1 MTGPE
6 DSTPPGW
13 TPADGGPPVPPPPH
27 DPVPHDPP
35 PYHPPPRYPPV
46 GAPNPAPQMP
56 YYPPPGQ
63 PTPFPA
69 APGPYGPGVPS
80 AAMGYGMNP
89 YGTPPPRR
97 SRLKWVLLAVG
108 VIIALIGAIV
118 VAAAVLT
125 RDTITRID
133 DVSVG
138 SCITVTGEKNDATPK
153 KTSCDAQSFSFIVAQ
168 KTDSEFSVCGDP
180 LDAQLTQDDRGKLCL
195 VPNLRTGK
203 CYVFPT
209 ANGSIVDFAEISC
222 ATASP
227 NAGNLAIKVVDRI
240 ESASVNV
247 CTQGTPLQF
256 TRPTPLTYCASL
268 LTPQ

>member
-6 DSTPPGW
+6 DSPPPGW
-13 TPADGGPPVPPPPH
+13 APADGAPSSGSAVPPPPYY
-27 DPVPHDPP
+27 PP
-35 PYHPPPRYPPV
+35 PGSPNPPPQV
-46 GAPNPAPQMP
+46 P

-63 PTPFPA
+63 QAPFPA
-69 APGPYGPGVPS
+69 GPGPYGPGVPA
-80 AAMGYGMNP
+80 AAMGYGMSP

-97 SRLKWVLLAVG
+97 SRLKWVLLAAG

-118 VAAAVLT
+118 VAFAVLN

-153 KTSCDAQSFSFIVAQ
+153 KASCDEQSFNFIVAQ
-168 KTDSEFSVCGDP
+168 KTDSAFSVCGDP

-209 ANGSIVDFAEISC
+209 ANGSIVDFAEIDC
-222 ATASP
+222 AAAAP
-227 NAGNLAIKVVDRI
+227 EAGNLAVKVVDRV

-247 CTQGTPLQF
+247 CTAGTPLQF
-256 TRPTPLTYCASL
+256 TRPKPLTYCATL
-268 LTPQ
+268 LTPR